1 MAIDA
6 LQTVEMIE
14 LLENFVGKMR
24 PADEAL
30 RQKLDFGYN
39 IEDQSVIL
47 FEIRPDWAKP
57 EIIREHPFAKATYVK
72 KSDTWKIYWLRAN
85 LKWYPYDPN
94 PTAKSLQN
102 FLEIVERDDRHC
114 FFG

>member
-14 LLENFVGKMR
+14 LLENFVARLR
-24 PADEAL
+24 PAEEAV
-30 RQKLDFGYN
+30 RKKLDFGYN
-39 IEDQSVIL
+39 IEDQTLIP
-47 FEIRPDWAKP
+47 FEIRPDWLRP
-57 EIIREHPFAKATYVK
+57 EIIREHPFAKVTYVK
-72 KSDTWKIYWLRAN
+72 KSGIWKIYWLRAN

-94 PTAKSLQN
+94 PRVKSLKK
-102 FLEIVERDDRHC
+102 FVDIVERDDHGC

>member
-14 LLENFVGKMR
+14 LLENFVARLR
-24 PADEAL
+24 PADEAV
-30 RQKLDFGYN
+30 RKKLDYGYN
-39 IEDQSVIL
+39 IDDQRVIL
-47 FEIRPDWAKP
+47 FEIRPDWIKP

-72 KSDTWKIYWLRAN
+72 KYGVWKIYWLRAN
-85 LKWYPYDPN
+85 LKWYPYDPC
-94 PTAKSLQN
+94 PRVYSLKK
-102 FLEIVERDDRHC
+102 FLDIVVKDDQGC